1 MPSSYIRQLRLIFL
15 TDTLS
20 DIIILSNIKGNAMR
34 NKELYER
41 IFLRTTIIV
50 LSILF
55 LVFLAPAL
63 LNALMPI
70 ILALVLVG
78 LLAPSIRKIDD
89 ILPIKHKAVSYL
101 LGTILLLLLLFFM
114 VWFIQFIVNQVS
126 GLVGNII
133 SNWDKIVSSVN
144 TWINDA
150 NSQIN
155 LMPDYVSNTIRS
167 GLKSLYEW
175 LGSLQKNAINITFG
189 FTQAFINTS
198 NEIIFFVIT
207 FVVAFYIILGDMQN
221 VSDKYHLLIPEKSKN
236 NLSLIRTVFK
246 NSTWNY
252 IKSQLKLAL
261 LCTII
266 MAIFLFFI
274 GQQYFI
280 PIALILGFVDLLP
293 MIGPIIVLLPWS
305 IIELLIFDNTFK
317 ALGLLIVLTAW
328 TGLRQV
334 ISPKVI
340 GSSADI
346 HPILSVIALYAGL
359 KLFGVMGAI
368 FFPVIFIFIVG
379 IYRSGI
385 IDNWIYDYKEFFKY
399 VSNTLNIGKRNIDIP
414 DDN

>member
-1 MPSSYIRQLRLIFL
+1 
-15 TDTLS
+15 
-20 DIIILSNIKGNAMR
+20 MR

-50 LSILF
+50 LTILF

-63 LNALMPI
+63 INALMPI

-101 LGTILLLLLLFFM
+101 LGTVLLLLLLFFLL
-114 VWFIQFIVNQVS
+114 WFIQFIVSQVS

-167 GLKSLYEW
+167 GLNSLYEW

-198 NEIIFFVIT
+198 NDIIFFVIT

-221 VSDKYHLLIPEKSKN
+221 VSNKYHLLIPEKSKN

-368 FFPVIFIFIVG
+368 FLPVIFIFIVG

-399 VSNTLNIGKRNIDIP
+399 VSNTLNIGKRNIDIS

>member
-1 MPSSYIRQLRLIFL
+1 
-15 TDTLS
+15 
-20 DIIILSNIKGNAMR
+20 MR

-50 LSILF
+50 LTILF

-63 LNALMPI
+63 INALMPI

-78 LLAPSIRKIDD
+78 LLDPSIRKIDD

-101 LGTILLLLLLFFM
+101 LGTVLLLLLLFFLL
-114 VWFIQFIVNQVS
+114 WFIQFIVNQVS

-167 GLKSLYEW
+167 GLNSLYEW

-198 NEIIFFVIT
+198 NDIILFVIT

-221 VSDKYHLLIPEKSKN
+221 VSNKYHLLIPEKSKN

-368 FFPVIFIFIVG
+368 FLPVIFIFIVG

-399 VSNTLNIGKRNIDIP
+399 VSNTLNIGKRNIDIS

>member
-1 MPSSYIRQLRLIFL
+1 
-15 TDTLS
+15 
-20 DIIILSNIKGNAMR
+20 MR

-50 LSILF
+50 LTILF

-63 LNALMPI
+63 INALMPI

-89 ILPIKHKAVSYL
+89 ILPIKHKAVSYI
-101 LGTILLLLLLFFM
+101 LGTVLLLLLLFFLL
-114 VWFIQFIVNQVS
+114 WFIQFIVNQVS

-167 GLKSLYEW
+167 GLNSLYEW

-198 NEIIFFVIT
+198 NDIIFFVIT

-221 VSDKYHLLIPEKSKN
+221 VSNKYHLLIPEKSKN

-368 FFPVIFIFIVG
+368 FLPVIFIFIVG

-399 VSNTLNIGKRNIDIP
+399 VSNTLNIGKRNIDIS

>member
-1 MPSSYIRQLRLIFL
+1 MEKKQ
-15 TDTLS
+15 
-20 DIIILSNIKGNAMR
+20 
-34 NKELYER
+34 LYER
-41 IFLRTTIIV
+41 ILLRTGIIV
-50 LSILF
+50 LVILF
-55 LVFLAPAL
+55 FIYLAPPL
-63 LNALMPI
+63 INALMPI
-70 ILALVLVG
+70 ILALLLVG
-78 LLAPSIRKIDD
+78 LLAPLIRKIDD

-101 LGTILLLLLLFFM
+101 VGTILLVFLLFFLI
-114 VWFIQFIVNQVS
+114 WFFQFIISQVS

-133 SNWDKIVSSVN
+133 ANWDKIVSSVN

-155 LMPDYVSNTIRS
+155 LLPDYAENAIRS
-167 GLKSLYEW
+167 GLNSLYEF
-175 LGSLQKNAINITFG
+175 LGGLQKNAINITFG

-198 NEIIFFVIT
+198 NEIIFFAIT
-207 FVVAFYIILGDMQN
+207 FIVAFYIILGDIEDAFINYQ
-221 VSDKYHLLIPEKSKN
+221 LLIPEKSKN

-261 LCTII
+261 LCSVL
-266 MAIFLFFI
+266 MAIALFFL

-305 IIELLIFDNTFK
+305 VIELLVFNNTFK
-317 ALGLLIVLTAW
+317 GIGLLVILTIW

-340 GSSADI
+340 GTYADI

-368 FFPVIFIFIVG
+368 FLPVIFIFIVG

-385 IDNWIYDYKEFFKY
+385 IDNWIYDYKLFFKY
-399 VSNTLNIGKRNIDIP
+399 ISDTLNIGKRKLDIP
-414 DDN
+414 DEEN

>member
-1 MPSSYIRQLRLIFL
+1 MRLIFL
-15 TDTLS
+15 TDTLC
-20 DIIILSNIKGNAMR
+20 DIIILSNIKGDAMR

-41 IFLRTTIIV
+41 IFLRTTIII
-50 LSILF
+50 LTILF
-55 LVFLAPAL
+55 LLFLAPAL

-70 ILALVLVG
+70 ILALVIVG
-78 LLAPSIRKIDD
+78 LLAPSIRKIDH

>member
-1 MPSSYIRQLRLIFL
+1 
-15 TDTLS
+15 
-20 DIIILSNIKGNAMR
+20 MR

-50 LSILF
+50 LTILF

-63 LNALMPI
+63 INALMPI

-101 LGTILLLLLLFFM
+101 LGTVLLLLLLFFLL
-114 VWFIQFIVNQVS
+114 WFIQFIVNQVS

-167 GLKSLYEW
+167 GLNSLYEW

-198 NEIIFFVIT
+198 NDIIFFVIT

-221 VSDKYHLLIPEKSKN
+221 VSNKYHLLIPEKSKN

-346 HPILSVIALYAGL
+346 HPILSVISLYAGL

-368 FFPVIFIFIVG
+368 FLPVIFIFIVG

-399 VSNTLNIGKRNIDIP
+399 VSNTLNIGKRNIDIS

>member
-1 MPSSYIRQLRLIFL
+1 
-15 TDTLS
+15 
-20 DIIILSNIKGNAMR
+20 MR

-63 LNALMPI
+63 INALMPI

-114 VWFIQFIVNQVS
+114 VWFIQFIVNQIS

-155 LMPDYVSNTIRS
+155 LMPDYVSKTIRS
-167 GLKSLYEW
+167 GLNSLYEW

-198 NEIIFFVIT
+198 NDIIFFVIT

-221 VSDKYHLLIPEKSKN
+221 VSNKYHLLIPEKSKN

-368 FFPVIFIFIVG
+368 FLPVIFIFIVG

-414 DDN
+414 DDD

>member
-1 MPSSYIRQLRLIFL
+1 
-15 TDTLS
+15 
-20 DIIILSNIKGNAMR
+20 MR

-41 IFLRTTIIV
+41 IFLRTTIII
-50 LSILF
+50 LTILF
-55 LVFLAPAL
+55 LLFLAPAL

-70 ILALVLVG
+70 ILALVIVG
-78 LLAPSIRKIDD
+78 LLAPSIRKIDH

-101 LGTILLLLLLFFM
+101 LGTILLLLLLFFL
-114 VWFIQFIVNQVS
+114 VWFVQFIVNQVS

-280 PIALILGFVDLLP
+280 PIALILGFVDILP

-368 FFPVIFIFIVG
+368 FLPVVFIFIVG

-385 IDNWIYDYKEFFKY
+385 IDNWIYDYKLFFKY
-399 VSNTLNIGKRNIDIP
+399 ISDTLNIGKRKLDIP
-414 DDN
+414 DEEN

>member
-1 MPSSYIRQLRLIFL
+1 LRLIFL
-15 TDTLS
+15 TNNLS
-20 DIIILSNIKGNAMR
+20 DIIILSKIKGNAMR

-50 LSILF
+50 LTILF

-63 LNALMPI
+63 INALMPI

-101 LGTILLLLLLFFM
+101 LGTVLLLLLLFFLL
-114 VWFIQFIVNQVS
+114 WFIQFIVNQVS

-167 GLKSLYEW
+167 GLNSLYEW

-198 NEIIFFVIT
+198 NDIIFFVIT

-221 VSDKYHLLIPEKSKN
+221 VSNKYHLLIPEKSKN

-368 FFPVIFIFIVG
+368 FLPVIFIFIVG

-399 VSNTLNIGKRNIDIP
+399 VSNTLNIGKRNIDIS

>member
-1 MPSSYIRQLRLIFL
+1 
-15 TDTLS
+15 
-20 DIIILSNIKGNAMR
+20 MR

>member
-1 MPSSYIRQLRLIFL
+1 MRLIFL
-15 TDTLS
+15 TNNLS
-20 DIIILSNIKGNAMR
+20 DIIILSKIKGNAMR

-50 LSILF
+50 LTILF

-63 LNALMPI
+63 INALMPI

-101 LGTILLLLLLFFM
+101 LGTVLLLLLLFFLL
-114 VWFIQFIVNQVS
+114 WFIQFIVNQVS

-167 GLKSLYEW
+167 GLNSLYEW

-198 NEIIFFVIT
+198 NDIILFVIT

-221 VSDKYHLLIPEKSKN
+221 VSNKYHLLIPEKSKN

-368 FFPVIFIFIVG
+368 FLPVIFIFIVG

-399 VSNTLNIGKRNIDIP
+399 VSNTLNIGKRNIDIS

>member
-1 MPSSYIRQLRLIFL
+1 MEKKQ
-15 TDTLS
+15 
-20 DIIILSNIKGNAMR
+20 
-34 NKELYER
+34 LYER
-41 IFLRTTIIV
+41 ILLRTGIIV
-50 LSILF
+50 LTILF
-55 LVFLAPAL
+55 FIYLAPAL

-70 ILALVLVG
+70 ILAVILVG
-78 LLAPSIRKIDD
+78 LLAPLIRKIDD
-89 ILPIKHKAVSYL
+89 ILPIKHKAISYIV
-101 LGTILLLLLLFFM
+101 GTILLILLLFFL
-114 VWFIQFIVNQVS
+114 VWFFQFIINQIT

-133 SNWDKIVSSVN
+133 GNWDQIVSYVN

-155 LMPDYVSNTIRS
+155 LLPDYAENAIRS
-167 GLKSLYEW
+167 GLNSLYDF
-175 LGSLQKNAINITFG
+175 LGGLQKNAVNITFG

-198 NEIIFFVIT
+198 NEIIFFAIT
-207 FVVAFYIILGDMQN
+207 FIVAFYIILGDIENAFINYQ
-221 VSDKYHLLIPEKSKN
+221 LLIPEKSKN

-261 LCTII
+261 LCSVL
-266 MAIFLFFI
+266 MAIALFFL

-305 IIELLIFDNTFK
+305 VIELLVFNNTFK
-317 ALGLLIVLTAW
+317 GIGLLVILTIW

-340 GSSADI
+340 GTSADI

-368 FFPVIFIFIVG
+368 FLPVIFIFIVG

-385 IDNWIYDYKEFFKY
+385 IDNWIYDYKLFFKY
-399 VSNTLNIGKRNIDIP
+399 VSDTLNIGKRKLDIP
-414 DDN
+414 DEEN

>member
-1 MPSSYIRQLRLIFL
+1 
-15 TDTLS
+15 
-20 DIIILSNIKGNAMR
+20 MR

-63 LNALMPI
+63 TNALMPI
-70 ILALVLVG
+70 ILALILVG

-89 ILPIKHKAVSYL
+89 MLPIKHKAVSYL
-101 LGTILLLLLLFFM
+101 LGTILLLLLLFFL
-114 VWFIQFIVNQVS
+114 VWFIQFIVNQVY
-126 GLVGNII
+126 GLVSNII
-133 SNWDKIVSSVN
+133 SNRDKIVSSVN
-144 TWINDA
+144 SWINDA

-155 LMPDYVSNTIRS
+155 LMPEYLSNTIRS
-167 GLKSLYEW
+167 GLNSLYEW

-198 NEIIFFVIT
+198 NDIIFFVIT

-221 VSDKYHLLIPEKSKN
+221 VSNKYHLLIPEKSKN

-317 ALGLLIVLTAW
+317 ALGLIIVLTAW

-368 FFPVIFIFIVG
+368 FLPVVFIFIVG
-379 IYRSGI
+379 IYKSGI
-385 IDNWIYDYKEFFKY
+385 IDNWIHDYKEFFKY
-399 VSNTLNIGKRNIDIP
+399 VSDTLNIGKRNIDIP
-414 DDN
+414 GDNK

>member
-1 MPSSYIRQLRLIFL
+1 
-15 TDTLS
+15 
-20 DIIILSNIKGNAMR
+20 MR

-50 LSILF
+50 LTILF

-63 LNALMPI
+63 INALMPI

-101 LGTILLLLLLFFM
+101 LGTVLLLLLLFFLL
-114 VWFIQFIVNQVS
+114 WFIQFIVNQVS

-167 GLKSLYEW
+167 GLNSLYEW

-198 NEIIFFVIT
+198 NDIIFFVIT

-221 VSDKYHLLIPEKSKN
+221 VSNKYHLLIPEKSKN

-368 FFPVIFIFIVG
+368 FLPVIFIFIVG

-399 VSNTLNIGKRNIDIP
+399 VSNTFNIGKRNIDIS

>member
-1 MPSSYIRQLRLIFL
+1 
-15 TDTLS
+15 
-20 DIIILSNIKGNAMR
+20 MR

-50 LSILF
+50 LTILF

-63 LNALMPI
+63 INALMPI

-101 LGTILLLLLLFFM
+101 LGTVLLLLLLFFLL
-114 VWFIQFIVNQVS
+114 WFIQFIVNQVS

-167 GLKSLYEW
+167 GLNSLYEW

-198 NEIIFFVIT
+198 NDIIFFVIT

-221 VSDKYHLLIPEKSKN
+221 VSNKYHLLIPEKSKN

-293 MIGPIIVLLPWS
+293 MIGPIIVLLPLS
-305 IIELLIFDNTFK
+305 IIELLIFDNTFR

-334 ISPKVI
+334 ISTKVI

-368 FFPVIFIFIVG
+368 FLPVIFIFIVG

-399 VSNTLNIGKRNIDIP
+399 VSNTLNIGKRNIDIS

>member
-1 MPSSYIRQLRLIFL
+1 MRLIFL
-15 TDTLS
+15 TNNLS
-20 DIIILSNIKGNAMR
+20 DIIILSKIKGNAMR

-50 LSILF
+50 LTILF

-63 LNALMPI
+63 INALMPI

-101 LGTILLLLLLFFM
+101 LGTVLLLLLLFFLL
-114 VWFIQFIVNQVS
+114 WFIQFIVNQVS
-126 GLVGNII
+126 GLVSNII

-167 GLKSLYEW
+167 GLNSLYEW

-198 NEIIFFVIT
+198 NDIIFFVIT

-221 VSDKYHLLIPEKSKN
+221 VSNKYHLLIPEKSKN

-368 FFPVIFIFIVG
+368 FLPVIFIFIVG

-399 VSNTLNIGKRNIDIP
+399 VSNTLNIGKRNIDIS

>member
-1 MPSSYIRQLRLIFL
+1 
-15 TDTLS
+15 
-20 DIIILSNIKGNAMR
+20 MR

-50 LSILF
+50 LTILF

-63 LNALMPI
+63 INALMPI

-101 LGTILLLLLLFFM
+101 LGTVLLLLLLFFLL
-114 VWFIQFIVNQVS
+114 WFIQFIVSQVS

-167 GLKSLYEW
+167 GLNSLYEW

-198 NEIIFFVIT
+198 NDIIFFVIT

-221 VSDKYHLLIPEKSKN
+221 VSNKYHLLIPEKSKN

-305 IIELLIFDNTFK
+305 IIELRIFDNTFK

-368 FFPVIFIFIVG
+368 FLPVIFIFIVG

-399 VSNTLNIGKRNIDIP
+399 VSNTLNIGKRNIDIS

>member
-1 MPSSYIRQLRLIFL
+1 
-15 TDTLS
+15 
-20 DIIILSNIKGNAMR
+20 MR

-50 LSILF
+50 LTILF

-63 LNALMPI
+63 INALMPI

-101 LGTILLLLLLFFM
+101 LGTVLLLLLLFFLL
-114 VWFIQFIVNQVS
+114 WFIQFIVNQVS

-167 GLKSLYEW
+167 GLNSLYEW

-198 NEIIFFVIT
+198 NDIIFFVIT

-221 VSDKYHLLIPEKSKN
+221 VSNKYHLLIPEKSKN

-317 ALGLLIVLTAW
+317 ALGLLRVLTAW

-368 FFPVIFIFIVG
+368 FLPVIFIFIVG

-399 VSNTLNIGKRNIDIP
+399 VSNTLNIGKRNIDIS

>member
-1 MPSSYIRQLRLIFL
+1 
-15 TDTLS
+15 
-20 DIIILSNIKGNAMR
+20 MR

-50 LSILF
+50 LTILF

-63 LNALMPI
+63 INALMPI

-101 LGTILLLLLLFFM
+101 LGTVLLLLLLFFLL
-114 VWFIQFIVNQVS
+114 WFIQFIVNQVS

-167 GLKSLYEW
+167 GLNSLYEW

-198 NEIIFFVIT
+198 NDIIFFVIT

-221 VSDKYHLLIPEKSKN
+221 VSNKYHLLIPEKSKN

-368 FFPVIFIFIVG
+368 FLPVIFIFIVG

-385 IDNWIYDYKEFFKY
+385 IDNWIYDYNEFFKY
-399 VSNTLNIGKRNIDIP
+399 VSNTLNIGKRNIDIS

>member
-1 MPSSYIRQLRLIFL
+1 
-15 TDTLS
+15 
-20 DIIILSNIKGNAMR
+20 MR

-50 LSILF
+50 LTILF

-63 LNALMPI
+63 INALMPI

-101 LGTILLLLLLFFM
+101 LGTVLLLLLLFFLL
-114 VWFIQFIVNQVS
+114 WFIQFIVNQVS

-167 GLKSLYEW
+167 GLNSLYEW

-198 NEIIFFVIT
+198 NDIIFFVIT

-221 VSDKYHLLIPEKSKN
+221 VSNKIPP
-236 NLSLIRTVFK
+236 T
-246 NSTWNY
+246 
-252 IKSQLKLAL
+252 
-261 LCTII
+261 
-266 MAIFLFFI
+266 
-274 GQQYFI
+274 
-280 PIALILGFVDLLP
+280 
-293 MIGPIIVLLPWS
+293 
-305 IIELLIFDNTFK
+305 NT
-317 ALGLLIVLTAW
+317 
-328 TGLRQV
+328 R
-334 ISPKVI
+334 KV
-340 GSSADI
+340 
-346 HPILSVIALYAGL
+346 
-359 KLFGVMGAI
+359 
-368 FFPVIFIFIVG
+368 
-379 IYRSGI
+379 
-385 IDNWIYDYKEFFKY
+385 KE
-399 VSNTLNIGKRNIDIP
+399 
-414 DDN
+414 

>member
-1 MPSSYIRQLRLIFL
+1 
-15 TDTLS
+15 
-20 DIIILSNIKGNAMR
+20 MR

-41 IFLRTTIIV
+41 IFLRTTIIIIT
-50 LSILF
+50 ILF
-55 LVFLAPAL
+55 LIFIAPAL

-70 ILALVLVG
+70 ILALVIVG
-78 LLAPSIRKIDD
+78 FLAPSIRKIDH

-114 VWFIQFIVNQVS
+114 VWFIQFIVSQVS

-155 LMPDYVSNTIRS
+155 LMPEYVSNTIRS
-167 GLKSLYEW
+167 GLNSLYEW

-198 NEIIFFVIT
+198 NDIIFFVIT

-221 VSDKYHLLIPEKSKN
+221 VSDKYHQLIPEKSKN

-274 GQQYFI
+274 GQQYFM

-317 ALGLLIVLTAW
+317 AIGLLIVLTAW

-334 ISPKVI
+334 IAPKVI

-368 FFPVIFIFIVG
+368 FLPVVFIFIVG

-399 VSNTLNIGKRNIDIP
+399 VSDTLNIGKRNIDIP
-414 DDN
+414 GDNN

>member
-1 MPSSYIRQLRLIFL
+1 
-15 TDTLS
+15 
-20 DIIILSNIKGNAMR
+20 MR

-41 IFLRTTIIV
+41 IFLRTTIII
-50 LSILF
+50 LTILF
-55 LVFLAPAL
+55 LLFLAPAL

-70 ILALVLVG
+70 ILALVIVG
-78 LLAPSIRKIDD
+78 LLAPSIRKIDH

-101 LGTILLLLLLFFM
+101 LGTILLLLLLFFL
-114 VWFIQFIVNQVS
+114 VWFVQFIVNQVS

-274 GQQYFI
+274 GQQYFM

-305 IIELLIFDNTFK
+305 IIELLIFDNTIK
-317 ALGLLIVLTAW
+317 SLGLLIVLTAW

-334 ISPKVI
+334 IAPKVI

-368 FFPVIFIFIVG
+368 LLPVVFIFIVG

-385 IDNWIYDYKEFFKY
+385 IDNWIYDYKLFFKY
-399 VSNTLNIGKRNIDIP
+399 ISDTLNIGKRKLDIP
-414 DDN
+414 DEEN

>member
-1 MPSSYIRQLRLIFL
+1 
-15 TDTLS
+15 
-20 DIIILSNIKGNAMR
+20 MR

-50 LSILF
+50 LTILF

-63 LNALMPI
+63 IIALMPI

-101 LGTILLLLLLFFM
+101 LGTVLLLLLLFFLL
-114 VWFIQFIVNQVS
+114 WFIQFIVNQVS

-221 VSDKYHLLIPEKSKN
+221 VYDKYHLLIPEKSKN
-236 NLSLIRTVFK
+236 NLSLIRAVFK

-252 IKSQLKLAL
+252 IKSQLKLAF

-305 IIELLIFDNTFK
+305 IIELLIFDNIIK
-317 ALGLLIVLTAW
+317 SLGLLIVLTAW

-334 ISPKVI
+334 IAPKVI

-368 FFPVIFIFIVG
+368 LLPVVFIFIVG

-385 IDNWIYDYKEFFKY
+385 IDNWIYDYKLFFKY
-399 VSNTLNIGKRNIDIP
+399 ISDTLNIGKRKLDIP
-414 DDN
+414 DEEN

>member
-1 MPSSYIRQLRLIFL
+1 MRLIFL
-15 TDTLS
+15 TNNLS
-20 DIIILSNIKGNAMR
+20 DIIILSKIKGNAMR

-50 LSILF
+50 LTILF

-63 LNALMPI
+63 INALMPI
-70 ILALVLVG
+70 ILALVLVE

-101 LGTILLLLLLFFM
+101 LGTVLLLLLLFFLL
-114 VWFIQFIVNQVS
+114 WFIQFIVNQVS

-167 GLKSLYEW
+167 GLNSLYEW

-198 NEIIFFVIT
+198 NDIIFFVIT

-221 VSDKYHLLIPEKSKN
+221 VSNKYHLLIPEKSKN

-368 FFPVIFIFIVG
+368 FLPVIFIFIVG

-399 VSNTLNIGKRNIDIP
+399 VSNTLNIGKRNIDIS

>member
-1 MPSSYIRQLRLIFL
+1 
-15 TDTLS
+15 
-20 DIIILSNIKGNAMR
+20 MR

-41 IFLRTTIIV
+41 IFLRTTIII
-50 LSILF
+50 LTILF
-55 LVFLAPAL
+55 LLFLAPAL

-70 ILALVLVG
+70 ILALVIVG
-78 LLAPSIRKIDD
+78 LLAPSIRKIDH

-101 LGTILLLLLLFFM
+101 LGTILLLLLLFFL
-114 VWFIQFIVNQVS
+114 VWFVQFIVNQVS

-198 NEIIFFVIT
+198 NGIIFFVIT

-305 IIELLIFDNTFK
+305 IIELLIFDNTIK
-317 ALGLLIVLTAW
+317 SLGLLIVLTAW

-334 ISPKVI
+334 IAPKVI

-368 FFPVIFIFIVG
+368 LLPVVFIFIVG

-385 IDNWIYDYKEFFKY
+385 IDNWIYDYKLFFKY
-399 VSNTLNIGKRNIDIP
+399 ISDTLNIGKRKLDIP
-414 DDN
+414 DEEN

>member
-1 MPSSYIRQLRLIFL
+1 MRLIFL
-15 TDTLS
+15 TNNLS
-20 DIIILSNIKGNAMR
+20 DIIILSNIKGDAMR

-41 IFLRTTIIV
+41 IFLRTTIII
-50 LSILF
+50 LTILF
-55 LVFLAPAL
+55 LVFLAPTL

-70 ILALVLVG
+70 ILALVIVG
-78 LLAPSIRKIDD
+78 LLAPSIRKIDH

-368 FFPVIFIFIVG
+368 LLPVVFIFIVG

>member
-1 MPSSYIRQLRLIFL
+1 
-15 TDTLS
+15 
-20 DIIILSNIKGNAMR
+20 MR

-41 IFLRTTIIV
+41 IFLRTTIII
-50 LSILF
+50 LTILF

-70 ILALVLVG
+70 ILALVIVG
-78 LLAPSIRKIDD
+78 FLAPSIRKIDH

-114 VWFIQFIVNQVS
+114 VWFIQFIVSQVS

-155 LMPDYVSNTIRS
+155 LMPEYVSNTIRS
-167 GLKSLYEW
+167 GLNSLYEW

-198 NEIIFFVIT
+198 NDIIFFVIT

-221 VSDKYHLLIPEKSKN
+221 VSDKYHQLIPEKSKN

-274 GQQYFI
+274 GQQYFM

-317 ALGLLIVLTAW
+317 AIGLLIVLTAW

-334 ISPKVI
+334 IAPKVI

-368 FFPVIFIFIVG
+368 FLPVVFIFIVG

-399 VSNTLNIGKRNIDIP
+399 VSDTLNIGKRNIDIP
-414 DDN
+414 GDNN

>member
-1 MPSSYIRQLRLIFL
+1 MRLIFL
-15 TDTLS
+15 TNNLS
-20 DIIILSNIKGNAMR
+20 DIIILSNIKGDAMR

-41 IFLRTTIIV
+41 IFLRTTIII
-50 LSILF
+50 LTILF
-55 LVFLAPAL
+55 LVFLAPTL

-70 ILALVLVG
+70 ILALVIVG
-78 LLAPSIRKIDD
+78 LLAPSIRKIDH

-167 GLKSLYEW
+167 GLNSLYEW

-198 NEIIFFVIT
+198 NDIIFFVIT

-221 VSDKYHLLIPEKSKN
+221 VSNKYHLLIPEKSKN

-359 KLFGVMGAI
+359 KLFGLMGAI
-368 FFPVIFIFIVG
+368 FLPVIFIFIVG

>member
-1 MPSSYIRQLRLIFL
+1 
-15 TDTLS
+15 
-20 DIIILSNIKGNAMR
+20 MR

-50 LSILF
+50 LTILF

-63 LNALMPI
+63 INALMPI

-101 LGTILLLLLLFFM
+101 LGTVLLLLLLFFLL
-114 VWFIQFIVNQVS
+114 WFIQFIVNQVS

-167 GLKSLYEW
+167 GLNSLYEW

-198 NEIIFFVIT
+198 NDIIFFVIT

-221 VSDKYHLLIPEKSKN
+221 VSNKYHLLIPEKSKN

-334 ISPKVI
+334 ISTKVI

-368 FFPVIFIFIVG
+368 FLPVIFIFIVG

-399 VSNTLNIGKRNIDIP
+399 VSNTLNIGKRNIDIS

>member
-1 MPSSYIRQLRLIFL
+1 
-15 TDTLS
+15 
-20 DIIILSNIKGNAMR
+20 MR

-41 IFLRTTIIV
+41 IFLRTTIII
-50 LSILF
+50 LTILF
-55 LVFLAPAL
+55 LLFLAPAL

-70 ILALVLVG
+70 ILALVIVG
-78 LLAPSIRKIDD
+78 LLAPSIRKIDH

-101 LGTILLLLLLFFM
+101 LGTILLLLLLFFL
-114 VWFIQFIVNQVS
+114 VWFVQFIVNQVS

-221 VSDKYHLLIPEKSKN
+221 VYDKYHLLIPEKSKN
-236 NLSLIRTVFK
+236 NLSLIRAVFK

-252 IKSQLKLAL
+252 IKSQLKLAF

-274 GQQYFI
+274 GQQYFM

-305 IIELLIFDNTFK
+305 IIELLIFDNIIK
-317 ALGLLIVLTAW
+317 SLGLLIVLTAW

-334 ISPKVI
+334 IAPKVI

-359 KLFGVMGAI
+359 KLFGLMGAI
-368 FFPVIFIFIVG
+368 FLPVIFIFIVG

-399 VSNTLNIGKRNIDIP
+399 VSDTLNIGKRNIDIP
-414 DDN
+414 GDNN

>member
-1 MPSSYIRQLRLIFL
+1 LRLIFL
-15 TDTLS
+15 TNNLS
-20 DIIILSNIKGNAMR
+20 DIIILSKIKGNAMR

-50 LSILF
+50 LTILF

-63 LNALMPI
+63 INALMPI

-101 LGTILLLLLLFFM
+101 LGTVLLLLLLFFLL
-114 VWFIQFIVNQVS
+114 WFIQFIVNQVS

-167 GLKSLYEW
+167 GLNSLYEW

-198 NEIIFFVIT
+198 NDIILFVIT

-221 VSDKYHLLIPEKSKN
+221 VSNKYHLLIPEKSKN

-368 FFPVIFIFIVG
+368 FLPVIFIFIVG

-399 VSNTLNIGKRNIDIP
+399 VSNTLNIGKRNIDIS

>member
-1 MPSSYIRQLRLIFL
+1 
-15 TDTLS
+15 
-20 DIIILSNIKGNAMR
+20 MR

-41 IFLRTTIIV
+41 IFLRTTIII
-50 LSILF
+50 LTILF

-70 ILALVLVG
+70 ILALVIVG
-78 LLAPSIRKIDD
+78 FLAPSIRKIDH

-133 SNWDKIVSSVN
+133 SNWGKIVSSVN

-252 IKSQLKLAL
+252 VKSQLKLAL

-266 MAIFLFFI
+266 MAIFLFFM

-317 ALGLLIVLTAW
+317 ALGLIIVLTAW

-334 ISPKVI
+334 IAPKVI

-368 FFPVIFIFIVG
+368 LLPVVFIFIVG

-399 VSNTLNIGKRNIDIP
+399 VSDTLNIGKRNIDIP
-414 DDN
+414 GDNN

>member
-1 MPSSYIRQLRLIFL
+1 MEKKQ
-15 TDTLS
+15 
-20 DIIILSNIKGNAMR
+20 
-34 NKELYER
+34 LYER
-41 IFLRTTIIV
+41 ILLRTGIIV
-50 LSILF
+50 LTILF
-55 LVFLAPAL
+55 FIYLAPAL

-70 ILALVLVG
+70 ILAVILVG
-78 LLAPSIRKIDD
+78 LLAPLIRKIDD
-89 ILPIKHKAVSYL
+89 ILPIKHKAISYIV
-101 LGTILLLLLLFFM
+101 GTILLILLLFFL
-114 VWFIQFIVNQVS
+114 VWFFQFIINQIT

-133 SNWDKIVSSVN
+133 GNWDQIVSSVN

-155 LMPDYVSNTIRS
+155 LLPDYAENAIRS
-167 GLKSLYEW
+167 GLNSLYDF
-175 LGSLQKNAINITFG
+175 LGGLQKNAVNITFG

-198 NEIIFFVIT
+198 NEIIFFAIT
-207 FVVAFYIILGDMQN
+207 FIVAFYIILGDIEDAFINYQ
-221 VSDKYHLLIPEKSKN
+221 LLIPEKSKN

-252 IKSQLKLAL
+252 VKSQLKLAL
-261 LCTII
+261 LCSVI
-266 MAIFLFFI
+266 MAITLFSL

-305 IIELLIFDNTFK
+305 VIELLVFNNTFK
-317 ALGLLIVLTAW
+317 GIGLLVILTIW

-340 GSSADI
+340 GTSADI

-368 FFPVIFIFIVG
+368 FLPVIFIFIVG

-385 IDNWIYDYKEFFKY
+385 IDNWIYDYKLFFKY
-399 VSNTLNIGKRNIDIP
+399 VSDTLNIGKRKLDIP
-414 DDN
+414 DEEN

>member
-1 MPSSYIRQLRLIFL
+1 MRLIFL
-15 TDTLS
+15 TNNLS
-20 DIIILSNIKGNAMR
+20 DIIILSKIKGNAMR

-50 LSILF
+50 LTILF

-63 LNALMPI
+63 INALMPI

-101 LGTILLLLLLFFM
+101 LGTVLLLLLLFFLL
-114 VWFIQFIVNQVS
+114 WFIQFIVNQVS

-167 GLKSLYEW
+167 GLNSLYEW

-198 NEIIFFVIT
+198 NDIIFFVIT

-221 VSDKYHLLIPEKSKN
+221 VSNKYHLLIPEKSKN

-368 FFPVIFIFIVG
+368 FLPVIFIFIVG

-399 VSNTLNIGKRNIDIP
+399 VSNTLNIGKRNIDIS

>member
-1 MPSSYIRQLRLIFL
+1 MRLIFL

>member
-1 MPSSYIRQLRLIFL
+1 
-15 TDTLS
+15 
-20 DIIILSNIKGNAMR
+20 MR

-50 LSILF
+50 LTILF

-63 LNALMPI
+63 INALMPI

-101 LGTILLLLLLFFM
+101 LGTVLLLLLLFFLL
-114 VWFIQFIVNQVS
+114 WFIQFIVNQVS

-167 GLKSLYEW
+167 GLNSLYEW

-198 NEIIFFVIT
+198 NDIIFFVIT

-221 VSDKYHLLIPEKSKN
+221 VSNKYHLLIPEKSKN

-346 HPILSVIALYAGL
+346 HPILSVIAIYAGL

-368 FFPVIFIFIVG
+368 FLPVIFIFIVG

-399 VSNTLNIGKRNIDIP
+399 VSNTLNIGKRNIDIS